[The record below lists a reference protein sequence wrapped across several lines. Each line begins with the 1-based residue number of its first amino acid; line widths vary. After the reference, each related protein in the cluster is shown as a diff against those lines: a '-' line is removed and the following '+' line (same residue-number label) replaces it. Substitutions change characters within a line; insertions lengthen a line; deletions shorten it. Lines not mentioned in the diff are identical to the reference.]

1 MFGKDKLR
9 DKINK
14 LEVENEY
21 LHKEKE
27 SLLIECERNRSE
39 FNKVSDA
46 YCAIKNAYCDMKK
59 KFPFNLGDTVYDLEL
74 RNEKGRYAKKN
85 PSFEHSLIN
94 EVVVTKNNYFNLI
107 ERMENLDVFFDRESA
122 EVILKKKCGIEA

>member
-1 MFGKDKLR
+1 MFGKGKLR

-39 FNKVSDA
+39 FNKVSD
-46 YCAIKNAYCDMKK
+46 AYCDMKK

-107 ERMENLDVFFDRESA
+107 ERMEDLDVFFDRESA